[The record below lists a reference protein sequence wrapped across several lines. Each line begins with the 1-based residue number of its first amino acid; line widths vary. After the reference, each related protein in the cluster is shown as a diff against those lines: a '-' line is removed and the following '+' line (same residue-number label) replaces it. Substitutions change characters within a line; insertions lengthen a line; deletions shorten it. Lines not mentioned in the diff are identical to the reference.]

1 MVKIKCYLPFSVEN
15 MILNTFSE
23 GFDVRGAGKKKNIN
37 DNFLDSNVR
46 E

>member
-1 MVKIKCYLPFSVEN
+1 

-23 GFDVRGAGKKKNIN
+23 GFDVRDEGKKKNVN